1 MCEVAEIKKINLE
14 HSDLVK
20 SSHFS
25 LHLSKVERQQ
35 ILTKHKELVT
45 SKRSLLG
52 RLLVLNNSDLNAD
65 VNADIDD
72 TLEE

>member
-20 SSHFS
+20 SSEFS
-25 LHLSKVERQQ
+25 LHMSKVQRQLV
-35 ILTKHKELVT
+35 LTKHKELVK

-52 RLLVLNNSDLNAD
+52 RLLVLNNNDLNAD
-65 VNADIDD
+65 LNADIDD
-72 TLEE
+72 ALEE